1 MKVIDIFNLTKRFKS
16 FTAVENISIKVE
28 SGEIYGFVGL
38 NGAGKTTTIRL
49 MLGMLKPT
57 AGKVLLFG
65 KHITE
70 GFNLWND
77 IGYIV
82 ESVHAYPNLTV
93 RENLELFFNIR
104 KLKDKNLLD
113 SIIEKLK
120 LSEYQNVIAKNLSLG
135 NLQRLGLARALIHK
149 PKLLILD
156 EPLNGL
162 DPAGI
167 IEMREM
173 FKELSNN
180 GVTIFISS
188 HILSELEKLATKIG
202 IIHKGKLIKELVYE
216 DLEKE
221 LEKKLIIN
229 TNDNEKAI
237 KLLTQKGYLP
247 ILNNKKE
254 IVLYEE
260 NAISHSDEICQFLT
274 INGLPPKLLYSFE
287 EDLESYF
294 IRTIRNEESK

>member
-1 MKVIDIFNLTKRFKS
+1 MKVIETFNLTKKLKN
-16 FTAVENISIKVE
+16 FTAVENISIKIE

-49 MLGMLKPT
+49 LLGMLKPT
-57 AGKVLLFG
+57 VGNILLFG
-65 KHITE
+65 RKISE
-70 GFNLWND
+70 DFNLWND

-82 ESVHAYPNLTV
+82 EFVYAYPNLTV
-93 RENLELFFNIR
+93 RENLELFFNYR

-113 SIIEKLK
+113 NIIERLN
-120 LSEYQNVIAKNLSLG
+120 LVEYQNIIAKNLSLG

-149 PKLLILD
+149 PKLLILG

-167 IEMREM
+167 IEMRGM

-180 GVTIFISS
+180 EVTIFISS
-188 HILSELEKLATKIG
+188 HNLAELEKLATKIG
-202 IIHKGKLIKELVYE
+202 IIHKGKLIKELIYE

-221 LEKKLIIN
+221 LEKKLIII
-229 TNDNEKAI
+229 TNNDEKAI
-237 KLLTQKGYLP
+237 KLLTQKGFQP
-247 ILNNKKE
+247 ILNDRKE
-254 IVLYEE
+254 ILLYEKE
-260 NAISHSDEICQFLT
+260 AVNNSDEICKFLT
-274 INGLPPKLLYSFE
+274 INDLSPKLLYPFE

-294 IRTIRNEESK
+294 IRTIRNEGGK

>member
-1 MKVIDIFNLTKRFKS
+1 MKVIETFNLIKKFKS
-16 FTAVENISIKVE
+16 FTAVENVSIKVE
-28 SGEIYGFVGL
+28 YGEIYGFVGL

-65 KHITE
+65 KNITE

-93 RENLELFFNIR
+93 RENLELFFNYR

-113 SIIEKLK
+113 NIIERLK
-120 LSEYQNVIAKNLSLG
+120 LSEYQNVIVKNLSLG
-135 NLQRLGLARALIHK
+135 NLQRLGLARALIHR

-173 FKELSNN
+173 FKELSN
-180 GVTIFISS
+180 GGTAIFISS
-188 HILSELEKLATKIG
+188 HILAELEKLATKIG

-221 LEKKLIIN
+221 LEKKLTIN
-229 TNDNEKAI
+229 TSDNEKAI
-237 KLLTQKGYLP
+237 KLLTQKGFRP

-254 IVLYEE
+254 IVLYEK
-260 NAISHSDEICQFLT
+260 NTINNSDVICQFLT
-274 INGLPPKLLYSFE
+274 INGLPPKLLYPFE

-294 IRTIRNEESK
+294 IRTIRNEGGK

>member
-1 MKVIDIFNLTKRFKS
+1 MKVIETFNLTKKFKS

-57 AGKVLLFG
+57 AGEVLLFG
-65 KHITE
+65 RKITE
-70 GFNLWND
+70 SFDLWNEV
-77 IGYIV
+77 GYIV

-93 RENLELFFNIR
+93 RENLELFFNYR
-104 KLKDKNLLD
+104 KLKDKKLLD
-113 SIIEKLK
+113 DIIERLK
-120 LSEYQNVIAKNLSLG
+120 LFEYQNVIAKNLSLG
-135 NLQRLGLARALIHK
+135 NLQRLGLARALIHR

-216 DLEKE
+216 ELEKE

-237 KLLTQKGYLP
+237 KLLTQKGFQP

-254 IVLYEE
+254 IVLYEKK
-260 NAISHSDEICQFLT
+260 
-274 INGLPPKLLYSFE
+274 GY
-287 EDLESYF
+287 
-294 IRTIRNEESK
+294 

>member
-1 MKVIDIFNLTKRFKS
+1 MKVIETFNLTKKFKS

-57 AGKVLLFG
+57 AGEVLLFG
-65 KHITE
+65 RKITE
-70 GFNLWND
+70 SFDLWNEV
-77 IGYIV
+77 GYIV

-93 RENLELFFNIR
+93 RENLELFFNYR
-104 KLKDKNLLD
+104 KLKDKKLLD
-113 SIIEKLK
+113 DIIERLK
-120 LSEYQNVIAKNLSLG
+120 LFEYQNVIAKNLSLG
-135 NLQRLGLARALIHK
+135 NLQRLGLARALIHR

-216 DLEKE
+216 ELEKE

-237 KLLTQKGYLP
+237 KLLTQKGFQP
-247 ILNNKKE
+247 ILNNKK
-254 IVLYEE
+254 
-260 NAISHSDEICQFLT
+260 
-274 INGLPPKLLYSFE
+274 
-287 EDLESYF
+287 
-294 IRTIRNEESK
+294 RNCAL